1 MENILEDGQT
11 DRQTDICLGFVEKN
25 KLWESY

>member
-11 DRQTDICLGFVEKN
+11 DICLGFVKKKFPIY